1 MWFPHSRPRRRGR
14 RLQSRQFCAPGSSEP
29 TVLPYALQAL
39 PSADNCVSGP
49 KFFNPLALTMEDEA
63 APRALE
69 RASFSAQHQRQ
80 RDVVFTP
87 SGGPQSLP
95 RRSALTGTLRPCNTR
110 RTQRSWQKRRVR
122 ESNALFWASW
132 PKQAAAANG
141 PPRAMAREHAP
152 QQPRPISVQDAVSAP
167 DLGVK
172 PQQRESRPTLQRPQH
187 VDPRQR
193 VLARTRRFRTL
204 RARTK
209 AAWHNKGV
217 EEANPYL
224 LHSCPE
230 CDGSCLEISEHLLGC
245 LICDAVA
252 LRTSR
257 LLNEPA
263 HGVTGHTTFW
273 HQQPQLRM
281 GHPSWAG
288 RGSLCAPHVT
298 TNSTSPAWKEDASF
312 GAKVSGGPSSQS
324 DRPTQHPC
332 PPPRCTGLPSN
343 CEVQENHIMHDQ
355 VTDETSL
362 EAAQAAQ
369 ASGTKTLP
377 SNYPARRRRTRASRA
392 PIPQLTHVATV
403 LRQASADEPRLQEAA
418 VELAEWVD
426 SSELPEESLEHQ
438 LAWQILEH
446 CAGTPG
452 PLDLHTS
459 AFADI
464 ANQAQVVGPAQP
476 LVLAVANIT
485 HWRPEILRWYQH
497 TGADCLLAQETH
509 LNQAQEAKAKAT
521 LVEVGLHS
529 FWAGATATNSTKG
542 GLVVATPWQ
551 AHPRL
556 IQSFT
561 VNGCGFIAVELPRVQ
576 WRLALVTVYL
586 QTATGLQ
593 AEPNATILATLLA
606 LLQRLP
612 NWVAA
617 GDWNVDLQQF
627 AATNIPV
634 VARGEVIGSPAAA
647 LPSGNTLD
655 YVLASRSVAGL
666 VNLQVDKAV
675 PFGPHYCLRL
685 ELDLAHGLLNLPALK
700 GFSGPQGAFPAPLAP
715 TLPSA
720 SHAEGREIE
729 DTSLDCGHDPVT
741 LPGTG
746 CDLEPWNP
754 AITFSAVNIGGAT
767 WPLRGT
773 TKDFADFSK
782 EVETTLFGKAQGRG
796 VANPVTYRPLLRDD
810 RHASRWHGEPHAVLS
825 QVARLI
831 DIGMESNQEDPD
843 LWHLAHRFLSSD
855 MPGEHLPDWAIILG
869 FEDFQPPAQL
879 PHLSNEQWL
888 RAKDSVK
895 QEITLCR
902 LEVSRRSRDCY
913 AEWLRTSST
922 GSLKPLFKCIRKYE
936 ASVERPFATF
946 SAASKLFLRAQQW
959 TQLWHSTGTPPSQRF
974 EELKQ
979 RARSQARELQ
989 PLDAITVER
998 YIRKTPLKASGP
1010 DGWTPQMARALTS
1023 EQCDHL
1029 ATLFRRAELTGEFP
1043 QQWSATLV
1051 ILLAK
1056 NPEVERPIALM
1067 HTMLKCWMKLRWA
1080 LLSAW
1085 QDTFSAQ
1092 AWWDSCGP
1100 GLSCLD
1106 VAVRRLIQYECS
1118 QSVTEHR
1125 ITLYLDLSCFYETIS
1140 HDRLTAHADK
1150 VSFPPLLLWGALC
1163 AYRGPRFLFA
1173 DGLIAPP
1180 AFARRGVLAGC
1191 PIAVALSKVA
1201 LWPACNKVLNQ
1212 PAVATADT
1220 WVDDLSVDFCGKNP
1234 HQVAAKGLRVARAL
1248 FASLAEEGLEVSLKK
1263 TTWVASSAAVEAALK
1278 KQSKD
1283 NPVQVSTVAKDLGVA
1298 NAAGRARRTQTQ
1310 AKRLRKGAARGQ
1322 KLHSLRVLRTSHR
1335 VRISKMGSLSAA
1347 IWGHQGLGLS
1357 PKQLRGPRTQAA
1369 LAGRKQKLG
1378 SADVVFSIGEGN
1390 CCDPLRTV
1398 VLQHWRTLHRL
1409 FFAQGFPD
1417 KYLRLWQIT
1426 WGKLLRAPKRWAL
1439 VKGPIAAMIAYLQD
1453 HKVDASDPRLWRF
1466 PKGSLQGQGLWRFTG
1481 DTVSLQPSLSM
1492 EHQVEEALHR
1502 LLQSAA
1508 NHRIAAQDAGAG
1520 ASQGID
1526 WTVPRRLLR
1535 AKTSRPNLILSLRA
1549 VWQGAFYTTTKGA
1562 KRQCPLC
1569 RCDADLRHVLLDCK
1583 WWQGRGSTIPPH
1595 WAKLSQ
1601 KWPSDTLWV
1610 RGLPPAEY
1618 STAPPLSPSALE
1630 LKRTGVWSGNQS
1642 IDGDGLVFG
1651 TDATGTTN
1659 DPRTR
1664 IVAVA
1669 VVACSLHNGV
1679 LKEVGSLS
1687 QVLPLGCSVVQG
1699 EAYALALLLRNTT
1712 GVVATTADCKPAIA
1726 QASHPHFRA
1735 AHANIWEEV
1744 WHVRHRLHIT
1754 WHPSHRPTAE
1764 YVKLYGD
1771 SHHWKVKLNELADQA
1786 CKAAAAQV
1794 QWREHQARVAQL
1806 DELAEE
1812 VSRFL
1817 ASRAWILL
1825 AGDEAPPL
1833 DLKPRQLRRGTL
1845 PPKPKTKQPT
1855 EAKKPQQH
1863 NRPAPQGGLNKK
1875 QRLELLLASE
1885 HVHGHRY
1892 AWTHSNPTN
1901 HSLKCSV
1908 CSLFIQQVHPEE
1920 VFTRLEA
1927 QHCAHRPL
1935 QDISR
1940 FGLHPTHSF
1949 YNMGAVLLCTKCFAV
1964 HKPGQLALTKVVQ
1977 EPCPGASRAH
1987 EKRRSLWAQKYLE
2000 ETTAPGTLFGA
2011 GIPKQQKAPLLGPS
2025 AQQVEAQ
2032 PPSAVPTADG
2042 HTGRTPVGCGPHA
2055 SPDAKKAAGAST
2067 TRTPQPVPQLPKA
2080 SNFFKGPTLPA
2091 SVTPTLPA
2099 GLGSKQ
2105 GSQLEH
2111 LSSTRSHH
2119 REPNLLQARTPARPN
2134 SELFPQGKQS
2144 STPTSSRPQV
2154 GGRREEGAS
2163 PSIASYFQPCHGRGS
2178 GSSIAGSTPGRG
2190 GGYGNK
2196 RKGPAPPPTPSPSQT
2211 GSGAAQTEAQEER
2224 KTPPPKGGRTGVAG
2238 RTAGKK
2244 AGRTT
2249 STSPAKLAGT
2259 PQAVPKKT
2267 PAQPKTGQ
2275 RPQSQ

>member
-1 MWFPHSRPRRRGR
+1 MR
-14 RLQSRQFCAPGSSEP
+14 C
-29 TVLPYALQAL
+29 
-39 PSADNCVSGP
+39 
-49 KFFNPLALTMEDEA
+49 
-63 APRALE
+63 
-69 RASFSAQHQRQ
+69 
-80 RDVVFTP
+80 
-87 SGGPQSLP
+87 
-95 RRSALTGTLRPCNTR
+95 
-110 RTQRSWQKRRVR
+110 
-122 ESNALFWASW
+122 
-132 PKQAAAANG
+132 G
-141 PPRAMAREHAP
+141 PPA
-152 QQPRPISVQDAVSAP
+152 
-167 DLGVK
+167 
-172 PQQRESRPTLQRPQH
+172 
-187 VDPRQR
+187 
-193 VLARTRRFRTL
+193 
-204 RARTK
+204 TK
-209 AAWHNKGV
+209 
-217 EEANPYL
+217 
-224 LHSCPE
+224 S
-230 CDGSCLEISEHLLGC
+230 
-245 LICDAVA
+245 
-252 LRTSR
+252 
-257 LLNEPA
+257 
-263 HGVTGHTTFW
+263 
-273 HQQPQLRM
+273 
-281 GHPSWAG
+281 
-288 RGSLCAPHVT
+288 
-298 TNSTSPAWKEDASF
+298 
-312 GAKVSGGPSSQS
+312 
-324 DRPTQHPC
+324 
-332 PPPRCTGLPSN
+332 
-343 CEVQENHIMHDQ
+343 
-355 VTDETSL
+355 
-362 EAAQAAQ
+362 
-369 ASGTKTLP
+369 
-377 SNYPARRRRTRASRA
+377 
-392 PIPQLTHVATV
+392 
-403 LRQASADEPRLQEAA
+403 
-418 VELAEWVD
+418 
-426 SSELPEESLEHQ
+426 
-438 LAWQILEH
+438 
-446 CAGTPG
+446 
-452 PLDLHTS
+452 
-459 AFADI
+459 
-464 ANQAQVVGPAQP
+464 
-476 LVLAVANIT
+476 
-485 HWRPEILRWYQH
+485 
-497 TGADCLLAQETH
+497 
-509 LNQAQEAKAKAT
+509 
-521 LVEVGLHS
+521 
-529 FWAGATATNSTKG
+529 
-542 GLVVATPWQ
+542 
-551 AHPRL
+551 
-556 IQSFT
+556 
-561 VNGCGFIAVELPRVQ
+561 
-576 WRLALVTVYL
+576 
-586 QTATGLQ
+586 
-593 AEPNATILATLLA
+593 
-606 LLQRLP
+606 
-612 NWVAA
+612 
-617 GDWNVDLQQF
+617 
-627 AATNIPV
+627 
-634 VARGEVIGSPAAA
+634 
-647 LPSGNTLD
+647 
-655 YVLASRSVAGL
+655 
-666 VNLQVDKAV
+666 
-675 PFGPHYCLRL
+675 
-685 ELDLAHGLLNLPALK
+685 
-700 GFSGPQGAFPAPLAP
+700 
-715 TLPSA
+715 
-720 SHAEGREIE
+720 
-729 DTSLDCGHDPVT
+729 
-741 LPGTG
+741 
-746 CDLEPWNP
+746 
-754 AITFSAVNIGGAT
+754 
-767 WPLRGT
+767 
-773 TKDFADFSK
+773 
-782 EVETTLFGKAQGRG
+782 
-796 VANPVTYRPLLRDD
+796 
-810 RHASRWHGEPHAVLS
+810 
-825 QVARLI
+825 
-831 DIGMESNQEDPD
+831 
-843 LWHLAHRFLSSD
+843 
-855 MPGEHLPDWAIILG
+855 
-869 FEDFQPPAQL
+869 
-879 PHLSNEQWL
+879 
-888 RAKDSVK
+888 
-895 QEITLCR
+895 
-902 LEVSRRSRDCY
+902 
-913 AEWLRTSST
+913 
-922 GSLKPLFKCIRKYE
+922 
-936 ASVERPFATF
+936 
-946 SAASKLFLRAQQW
+946 
-959 TQLWHSTGTPPSQRF
+959 
-974 EELKQ
+974 
-979 RARSQARELQ
+979 
-989 PLDAITVER
+989 
-998 YIRKTPLKASGP
+998 
-1010 DGWTPQMARALTS
+1010 
-1023 EQCDHL
+1023 
-1029 ATLFRRAELTGEFP
+1029 
-1043 QQWSATLV
+1043 
-1051 ILLAK
+1051 
-1056 NPEVERPIALM
+1056 
-1067 HTMLKCWMKLRWA
+1067 
-1080 LLSAW
+1080 
-1085 QDTFSAQ
+1085 
-1092 AWWDSCGP
+1092 
-1100 GLSCLD
+1100 
-1106 VAVRRLIQYECS
+1106 
-1118 QSVTEHR
+1118 
-1125 ITLYLDLSCFYETIS
+1125 
-1140 HDRLTAHADK
+1140 
-1150 VSFPPLLLWGALC
+1150 
-1163 AYRGPRFLFA
+1163 
-1173 DGLIAPP
+1173 
-1180 AFARRGVLAGC
+1180 
-1191 PIAVALSKVA
+1191 
-1201 LWPACNKVLNQ
+1201 LNQ

-1310 AKRLRKGAARGQ
+1310 ATRLRKGAARGQ

-1569 RCDADLRHVLLDCK
+1569 RCEADLRHVLLECQ

-2032 PPSAVPTADG
+2032 PPSAGPTADG

-2119 REPNLLQARTPARPN
+2119 CEPNLLQAHTPARPN

-2211 GSGAAQTEAQEER
+2211 GSGTAQTEAQEER

-2259 PQAVPKKT
+2259 PPAVPKKT